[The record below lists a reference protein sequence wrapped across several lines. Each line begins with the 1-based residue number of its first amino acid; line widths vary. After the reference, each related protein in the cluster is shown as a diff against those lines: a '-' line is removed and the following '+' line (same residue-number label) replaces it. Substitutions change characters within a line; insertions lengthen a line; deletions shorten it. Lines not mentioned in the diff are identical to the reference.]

1 MPIMADFARLPNQRK
16 VLVFVVA
23 GMMIGLLY
31 WQFVFKKLKSD
42 LDDAEAQHNNKVGLT
57 KKLDQD
63 IKDFAEL
70 KPTMNKLLVRIG
82 EDESALPTEAELPAF
97 FDTLNRKVLEAGVQ
111 VNSSQQKPEEP
122 VEGFV
127 RVPVDFEI
135 QGTFMQ
141 IKRFFSLLVPHK
153 KHAGDTPPPSDT
165 PDAPEEHERIV
176 SIENLSIGNPQVRNH
191 EIVLTARFT
200 AMTFRKDEPAA
211 PPPGANGTKPA
222 APVGPTTGATNTKP
236 LPPAATPAGA
246 KARVEDSM
254 NKSEQRSDGSATK
267 LKGGM

>member
-23 GMMIGLLY
+23 GLFLGLLY

-42 LDDAEAQHNNKVGLT
+42 LDDAEAQHNNKVGLS

-63 IKDFAEL
+63 IKDYAEL

-97 FDTLNRKVLEAGVQ
+97 FDTLLRKVTESGVQ

-135 QGTFMQ
+135 QGSFMQ
-141 IKRFFSLLVPHK
+141 IKKFFALLVPHK
-153 KHAGDTPPPSDT
+153 KHAGDVEPTT
-165 PDAPEEHERIV
+165 ANPDAPEEHERIV

-191 EIVLTARFT
+191 EILLTARFT
-200 AMTFRKDEPAA
+200 AMTFRKDEPPPAAAA
-211 PPPGANGTKPA
+211 PGTKPA
-222 APVGPTTGATNTKP
+222 GPAAPASGATNTKP

-246 KARVEDSM
+246 KARVDDAM
-254 NKSEQRSDGSATK
+254 KKSEQRSDGSSAT

>member
-16 VLVFVVA
+16 VLVFVIA
-23 GMMIGLLY
+23 GLLIGLLY

-42 LDDAEAQHNNKVGLT
+42 LDDAEAQHNNKVGLS

-63 IKDFAEL
+63 IKDYADL

-97 FDTLNRKVLEAGVQ
+97 FDTLLRKVAESGVQ

-122 VEGFV
+122 VESFV

-141 IKRFFSLLVPHK
+141 IKKFFALLVPHK
-153 KHAGDTPPPSDT
+153 QHAGEVEATPAN

-200 AMTFRKDEPAA
+200 AMTFRKEEPVAPATAPGTKRASTAA
-211 PPPGANGTKPA
+211 PA
-222 APVGPTTGATNTKP
+222 TGATNTKP

-254 NKSEQRSDGSATK
+254 NKSEQRNAGSAT